1 MEIAVLMAAGLGT
14 RMRPLTDRTPKPMV
28 RVNGVP
34 MIETVLNG
42 LARRGVEHIYV
53 VVGHLKEQFEILK
66 SKYPNVTLVENTEYL
81 IKNNI
86 SSIFAV
92 KNVLGSADCFICEA
106 DLFVSDLSIFDARI
120 ESSCYFG
127 RMTPGYSDDWVFE
140 TNNGRIVRVG
150 KGGCDVYNMVG
161 IAYFKKEEAAI
172 LTEAI
177 KEAYKMPGHENLF
190 WDDVVNNNLNRLN
203 LTIYPVTRNQITE
216 IDTIEDLKKVE
227 RRVSG

>member
-92 KNVLGSADCFICEA
+92 KNEI
-106 DLFVSDLSIFDARI
+106 
-120 ESSCYFG
+120 G
-127 RMTPGYSDDWVFE
+127 RAHV
-140 TNNGRIVRVG
+140 
-150 KGGCDVYNMVG
+150 
-161 IAYFKKEEAAI
+161 
-172 LTEAI
+172 
-177 KEAYKMPGHENLF
+177 
-190 WDDVVNNNLNRLN
+190 
-203 LTIYPVTRNQITE
+203 
-216 IDTIEDLKKVE
+216 
-227 RRVSG
+227 